1 MENTANDGKSALIQ
15 ALTAL
20 NKDYAINRNRIDAL
34 EKALLADKNS
44 DASRKYWEI
53 LDSLEKQKLPGA
65 VPSETIAQIEEW
77 LKTL

>member
-1 MENTANDGKSALIQ
+1 MENDGKRALIQ
-15 ALTAL
+15 TLTAL
-20 NKDYAINRNRIDAL
+20 NQDYAINRNKITAL
-34 EKALLADKNS
+34 EKLLGDPNS

-65 VPSETIAQIEEW
+65 VPSETIAQIDEW

>member
-1 MENTANDGKSALIQ
+1 MENDGKRALIQ
-15 ALTAL
+15 TLTAL

-34 EKALLADKNS
+34 EKLLGDRNS